1 MRTKRLLVAV
11 TICCAGLTGAAVA
24 SHVAQV
30 DASTVP
36 AGFLAAHNE
45 IDWIGLDAIARAVK
59 PDGAEVFVQ
68 SVDLG
73 PNVATPWHTHP
84 GPVFVTVAEGSLML
98 ETAKGSSCLRR
109 VVPAGKGFFDGG
121 DTHRVVAGA
130 EGAAIYATYLL
141 PKGSAHHITPLET
154 PDECA

>member
-24 SHVAQV
+24 SHVSQV
-30 DASTVP
+30 DASKVP

-68 SVDLG
+68 SVALG
-73 PNVATPWHTHP
+73 PHAATPWHTHP
-84 GPVFVTVAEGSLML
+84 GPVFVTVAEGSLTL
-98 ETAKGSSCLRR
+98 ETAKQSSCLRR
-109 VVPAGKGFFDGG
+109 AIPAGSGFFDGG

-141 PKGSAHHITPLET
+141 PKGSAHHITPLDM